1 MQAADAT
8 TAAIYTPETY
18 TPAGSIGRLIADA
31 AAMLSR
37 AIDRRA
43 QEVGLTGPQWVMLM
57 RIAHGMGS
65 TAAELCRTIGYD
77 SGSMTRMLDRLVDQ
91 GLIRRDRSDE
101 DRRIIHLS
109 LTEAG
114 EALRPRL
121 SPVAIEVLNQ
131 HLQGFS
137 AEEVATLTSLLH
149 RLLANGAPE

>member
-1 MQAADAT
+1 MPPFNDPAT
-8 TAAIYTPETY
+8 PIYASETY
-18 TPAGSIGRLIADA
+18 TPVGSIGRLIADA

-43 QEVGLTGPQWVMLM
+43 REVGLTGPQWVMLM

-121 SPVAIEVLNQ
+121 SPVAVEVLNQ
-131 HLQGFS
+131 HLRGFT
-137 AEEVATLTSLLH
+137 AEEAATLTNLLQ

>member
-1 MQAADAT
+1 MPPFNDPAT
-8 TAAIYTPETY
+8 PIYAPETY
-18 TPAGSIGRLIADA
+18 TPVGSIGRLIADA

-43 QEVGLTGPQWVMLM
+43 REVGLTGPQWVMLM

-91 GLIRRDRSDE
+91 GLIRRDRSDA
-101 DRRIIHLS
+101 DRRIIRLS

-121 SPVAIEVLNQ
+121 SPVAVEVLNQ
-131 HLQGFS
+131 HLQGFTT
-137 AEEVATLTSLLH
+137 EEAATLTNLLQ
-149 RLLANGAPE
+149 RLLANGAPA